1 MVVCKTL
8 RQVQMTKLVR
18 ATRKK
23 ILAEMIDK
31 LGEEKTTAGGIIIKD
46 NDMSESS
53 VRPRW
58 FKVYSVGDDIDWI
71 TEGKYVL
78 VDHGRW
84 SNGMKVSDDL
94 KLYLLDN
101 KDCLA
106 TVDDN
111 PMDDNSSVKISV
123 KAIPKRPSDDTSRQ
137 IR

>member
-1 MVVCKTL
+1 
-8 RQVQMTKLVR
+8 MTKTVR
-18 ATRKK
+18 ALKEK

-31 LGEEKTTAGGIIIKD
+31 PGVEKTTAGGIIIKD
-46 NDMSESS
+46 NDMTESS

-58 FKVYSVGDDIDWI
+58 FKVYSVGNGIDWI
-71 TEGKYVL
+71 TKGKYVL

-106 TVDDN
+106 ASDDN
-111 PMDDNSSVKISV
+111 PMDDNSSIKISA
-123 KAIPKRPSDDTSRQ
+123 KAIPKRPSGDTSRQ